1 MFSGEGSFPPSTD
14 DSNPEA
20 LRELRYS
27 FGVRPELPTSAQRLL
42 LTASRAELRRILM
55 KHLAANIRP
64 EFF

>member
-27 FGVRPELPTSAQRLL
+27 FGGRPELPTSAPIVRKGSCSLQVEPNYGVFL
-42 LTASRAELRRILM
+42 
-55 KHLAANIRP
+55 
-64 EFF
+64 